1 MNEIVD
7 ELVEYCTKDYH
18 SGALLLTG
26 GWGCGKTYFIE
37 HVLREELEENYIL
50 IRISL
55 FGIDS
60 VNTLNSLIKNKWIYR
75 YLQEYNIIH
84 EADEE
89 FISKAKRFD
98 KSFQRLITKS
108 YKWINLNILMK

>member
-1 MNEIVD
+1 M
-7 ELVEYCTKDYH
+7 
-18 SGALLLTG
+18 LTG